1 MKRYF
6 VPAVL
11 AGAGIAY
18 VAISA
23 IAAPSDPRAPVAPAA
38 HRAAPAAQAPQL
50 GAAAQASRTDAG
62 PMLIAA
68 VAADAG
74 DATAADAATA
84 VRATDAADA
93 APVHDAA
100 GPLRAAQLE
109 PRLGASPDAP
119 IAMPA
124 SSAATTNAV
133 RVLVAPAQEATLFSQ
148 GIGRIRDVDGS
159 LGSRFK
165 AGATLLSFDC
175 DEQAARL
182 KMAQAELSAARETHN
197 AKLRLQGLQSAGEL
211 EVSLAAAA
219 AQKAEA
225 QVALYRAQQAYCVV
239 KAPFDGRVVKLHVKA
254 YEGVNQNAPLLDII
268 SDGPLKLRLNAP
280 SSWLRWLKVG
290 TPFQVHID
298 ETDKTYTARVTA
310 LNARVDAV
318 SQSVE
323 LEGVIADSAPDL
335 LPGMSGSA
343 RFTPSP

>member
-1 MKRYF
+1 MKRHV

-11 AGAGIAY
+11 ASLGIAY
-18 VAISA
+18 AAISA
-23 IAAPSDPRAPVAPAA
+23 IAAPSD
-38 HRAAPAAQAPQL
+38 
-50 GAAAQASRTDAG
+50 AG
-62 PMLIAA
+62 PAAA
-68 VAADAG
+68 VAA
-74 DATAADAATA
+74 
-84 VRATDAADA
+84 
-93 APVHDAA
+93 
-100 GPLRAAQLE
+100 
-109 PRLGASPDAP
+109 
-119 IAMPA
+119 PA
-124 SSAATTNAV
+124 SSAAAQAEVARPQAAAPVAAAVSAAVAASAAPAPNAASAIAAAPAQPGAAASDDASVAVQASPAAAASV

-148 GIGRIRDVDGS
+148 GIGRIRDVNGS
-159 LGSRFK
+159 LGSPFK

-239 KAPFDGRVVKLHVKA
+239 KAPFDGRVVKVHVKA

-290 TPFQVHID
+290 TAFQVHID

-323 LEGVIADSAPDL
+323 LEGVIAGSAPDL

-343 RFTPSP
+343 HFVPSP

>member
-1 MKRYF
+1 MKRYV

-11 AGAGIAY
+11 AGVGIAY
-18 VAISA
+18 AAISA
-23 IAAPSDPRAPVAPAA
+23 IAAPSDARAPVAPTA
-38 HRAAPAAQAPQL
+38 HRAAPAAQAP
-50 GAAAQASRTDAG
+50 GAAAQARRADAG

-74 DATAADAATA
+74 NATTAHAANAPRAADAAN
-84 VRATDAADA
+84 
-93 APVHDAA
+93 APPAHDAA
-100 GPLRAAQLE
+100 NALRSAQLE
-109 PRLGASPDAP
+109 PRLGPSADAP
-119 IAMPA
+119 VAGPA

>member
-1 MKRYF
+1 MKRYV

-11 AGAGIAY
+11 ASVGIAY
-18 VAISA
+18 AAISA
-23 IAAPSDPRAPVAPAA
+23 IAAPADARAPAA
-38 HRAAPAAQAPQL
+38 IAAASAP
-50 GAAAQASRTDAG
+50 GAAAQATTAHGG
-62 PMLIAA
+62 PTRAAA
-68 VAADAG
+68 VAANPAS
-74 DATAADAATA
+74 
-84 VRATDAADA
+84 ATDAANASATDA
-93 APVHDAA
+93 AYAAPTPDAA
-100 GPLRAAQLE
+100 ALRTAQLDR
-109 PRLGASPDAP
+109 PLASPADAS
-119 IAMPA
+119 IAAPA
-124 SSAATTNAV
+124 SPGATTNAV

-165 AGATLLSFDC
+165 AGTTLLSFDC

-323 LEGVIADSAPDL
+323 LEGVIADNAPDL

-343 RFTPSP
+343 RFAPGP